1 MFDPSVSLLVNN
13 YVVCSTE
20 GCLENSR
27 LDVVDTERNG
37 GMYKKYFVK
46 GFEIDQ
52 WMSKTT
58 CFYGESFDWSVFE
71 SVSNNV
77 QLAKLK
83 ITMILKFQ
91 TSNLVVSRSIRPP
104 TEKVGGIMFY
114 DEIVF

>member
-1 MFDPSVSLLVNN
+1 
-13 YVVCSTE
+13 
-20 GCLENSR
+20 
-27 LDVVDTERNG
+27 
-37 GMYKKYFVK
+37 
-46 GFEIDQ
+46 
-52 WMSKTT
+52 MSKTT

-77 QLAKLK
+77 HLAKLR

-104 TEKVGGIMFY
+104 TEKVGGIMFF